1 LQAAATAVPE
11 VPRAATRL
19 TGPIHEAAA
28 KALLAEAGVPVLP
41 ERVCTTAEEAVQA
54 AAMLGYPLV
63 MKILSQDIPHKTEM
77 GGVLLNL
84 GTAEAVAEGFA
95 ELMWRARL
103 HKPQARL
110 EGILLSPMVSGGVE
124 TIIGVQRDRVFG
136 PMVMFGLG
144 GTSAELF
151 NDVAFAS
158 APLTLER
165 AEALVAS
172 VRGARLLE
180 GWRGAA
186 ALDRAAL
193 VAALCAISRF
203 AVAHWEE
210 VTGVEVNPFLVQAK
224 GGQAL
229 DALIAL
235 EGDQTPH

>member
-1 LQAAATAVPE
+1 MQPAQFLEISELIDAAQ
-11 VPRAATRL
+11 PRAQIWGVLIQEMVRNGKETILGMKRDPHF
-19 TGPIHEAAA
+19 G
-28 KALLAEAGVPVLP
+28 ALL
-41 ERVCTTAEEAVQA
+41 
-54 AAMLGYPLV
+54 
-63 MKILSQDIPHKTEM
+63 
-77 GGVLLNL
+77 
-84 GTAEAVAEGFA
+84 
-95 ELMWRARL
+95 
-103 HKPQARL
+103 
-110 EGILLSPMVSGGVE
+110 
-124 TIIGVQRDRVFG
+124 
-136 PMVMFGLG
+136 MFGLG
-144 GTSAELF
+144 GTSVELF